1 MAGWIHL
8 LGRHPVEGAGIVDLQ
23 IVAAM
28 LAKGVQRIYTFNPG
42 DFQVVTELIVVTPEV
57 WYYGIMA
64 TQKIT
69 FSLPEALVRRFAR
82 QVPPRQRSRYVAEAL
97 AWKLKERDRILA
109 RACEIANRNR
119 QARAIEQELGAL
131 ADSVMEPWDESSSR

>member
-1 MAGWIHL
+1 MDGRRHL
-8 LGRHPVEGAGIVDLQ
+8 L
-23 IVAAM
+23 
-28 LAKGVQRIYTFNPG
+28 
-42 DFQVVTELIVVTPEV
+42 TPEV
-57 WYYGIMA
+57 WYYGVMA

-97 AWKLKERDRILA
+97 AWKLKERDRIVA

-119 QARAIEQELGAL
+119 QARRIEQELDAL
-131 ADSVMEPWDESSSR
+131 ADPVVEPWDESSSW